1 MQEGEA
7 TPCPTPDQ
15 LVQYNNGNVPTQFA
29 SWIVEHVCE
38 CERCAVALKAV
49 RAAERSRRQGAAV
62 PAAAQ
67 AAQPVAAT
75 QIQAPARRVTTAAT
89 FSEPLV
95 KQEWDSS
102 TVHVGIDTRNAKGE
116 SPAASPTPAVPAE
129 EPRTA
134 PKNLKQARGGATI
147 PDLRAAMEEMRLS
160 NDLSGPPLDAL
171 PLTAQGKSPSKA
183 ATKPETPILQAE
195 TKPTAPQPAKP
206 AAKADAGKS
215 EPGKSE
221 PGKASSKPAPPS
233 HVAAAP
239 PAFDPRILSAD
250 DSRSGPPADVAEE
263 SWDVESWDW
272 TVDEDPRK
280 SWSRQQAAK
289 TSNRPDIP
297 EGPAPAS
304 SAVPVAAA
312 GPTPVA
318 TVAQVVA
325 PVAQA
330 AAPVAPSPPA
340 AVSQPAAAVAVSQP
354 AAAVAVSQ
362 PATAVAVSPVAP
374 VPAPASPPT
383 TSGSQLVDLVTEK
396 PAEEKSAPE
405 KKKKKREKPV
415 PPAAAPT
422 AAKMT
427 GGPTAARSALPTGA
441 RALADSST
449 GELEGVSTNDPTKL
463 DWAIDPSLQSAP
475 AEGTEALPIEA
486 PPGAA
491 PASGKPASDEDLVAS
506 LSGPTKTKGGLDE
519 SFATLVEGLELTGL
533 MPSHALQTFL
543 EGLPTPPRHPE
554 AMARELLKTRQ
565 LSGYQV
571 GLLLG
576 GRAEELVIGPYVVNE
591 KVSETG
597 QGMMYSATNR
607 TTHQLAALKTF
618 PRKSAE
624 SSSLSQATRLE
635 HPHLVVVLD
644 QGHVNDNLSFLAT
657 EFLAGGDMVQR
668 VRREGRVPLLEA
680 TRYTLQA
687 AQALLYAKSHGLLH
701 GNINPT
707 NLLIDDEDNV
717 KISDLGWCGMH
728 HVPPMPHDS
737 AGDTR
742 SASGGPSV
750 ADQIAPEIFAG
761 SAPDIQT
768 EIYSLGCTFA
778 YLVLGVP
785 MKLSKSLDD
794 ATDALPNIKEFVRDA
809 PPVLT
814 RVFRRMVAK
823 YRKDRYRTYEDV
835 IAALEAI
842 QDPEK
847 HSQLESTDGGF
858 TPLIDKSSLP
868 VNPNTRMGLVA
879 AMLVTIILGVVALV
893 LFR

>member
-38 CERCAVALKAV
+38 CERCAVALRAV
-49 RAAERSRRQGAAV
+49 RAAERSRRQGTAGQAA
-62 PAAAQ
+62 PQ

-75 QIQAPARRVTTAAT
+75 QIQAPSRRVTTAAT
-89 FSEPLV
+89 FSEPPI

-116 SPAASPTPAVPAE
+116 APPAAAGPAE

-147 PDLRAAMEEMRLS
+147 PDLRAAMEEMRLG

-171 PLTAQGKSPSKA
+171 PLTAQGKSPNKA

-195 TKPTAPQPAKP
+195 AKPAVPQPAKP
-206 AAKADAGKS
+206 AIAKSDAPKT
-215 EPGKSE
+215 EAAKPE
-221 PGKASSKPAPPS
+221 AATAKPAVPS
-233 HVAAAP
+233 DIPAAP

-250 DSRSGPPADVAEE
+250 DSQPGPPADVAEE

-297 EGPAPAS
+297 EAPPPG
-304 SAVPVAAA
+304 VPI
-312 GPTPVA
+312 
-318 TVAQVVA
+318 
-325 PVAQA
+325 
-330 AAPVAPSPPA
+330 
-340 AVSQPAAAVAVSQP
+340 
-354 AAAVAVSQ
+354 
-362 PATAVAVSPVAP
+362 
-374 VPAPASPPT
+374 PAPASPAAAGAPTPVAAQDVAPAAVAPPAVLPVAAPAPAAVTTPAVQTPLATPAPT
-383 TSGSQLVDLVTEK
+383 TTGAQLVDLVTEK
-396 PAEEKSAPE
+396 PAGEKAAPE
-405 KKKKKREKPV
+405 KRKKKREKPAA
-415 PPAAAPT
+415 PASAPT

-449 GELEGVSTNDPTKL
+449 GELEGVSTNDPMKL

-475 AEGTEALPIEA
+475 AEGTEALPIET
-486 PPGAA
+486 PPGAP
-491 PASGKPASDEDLVAS
+491 PASGAKVASDEDLVAS
-506 LSGPTKTKGGLDE
+506 LSGPTKSKGGLDE

-543 EGLPTPPRHPE
+543 DGLPTPPRHPE
-554 AMARELLKTRQ
+554 AMARELLKSRQ

-597 QGMMYSATNR
+597 QGTMYSATNR

-618 PRKSAE
+618 SRKSAE

-644 QGHVNDNLSFLAT
+644 QGHVDDNLSFLAT

-687 AQALLYAKSHGLLH
+687 AQALVYAKSQGFLH

-717 KISDLGWCGMH
+717 KISDLGWCGLH
-728 HVPPMPHDS
+728 HVPPKPHDA

-742 SASGGPSV
+742 SASGGPAV

-761 SAPDIQT
+761 SAPDVQT

-823 YRKDRYRTYEDV
+823 YRKDRYRTYEEV

-858 TPLIDKSSLP
+858 TPLVDKSSLP

-879 AMLVTIILGVVALV
+879 AMLVAIIVGVVALV
-893 LFR
+893 LSR